1 MSKNNGR
8 KIIANNKKAR
18 HEYFLE
24 EIIEAGIV
32 LKGTEVKSIRQGKV
46 SVKEAFCH
54 IENGELFIDNMHI
67 SPYKEGNQFNV
78 DPIRRRKLL
87 VHKKQIHKLIGQ
99 TKEKGYTIVPVQIYL
114 SKGKVKVEIALAK
127 GKKLYDKRESIA
139 KRDSERRMR
148 QAMDY

>member
-32 LKGTEVKSIRQGKV
+32 LKGTEVKSVRQGKV